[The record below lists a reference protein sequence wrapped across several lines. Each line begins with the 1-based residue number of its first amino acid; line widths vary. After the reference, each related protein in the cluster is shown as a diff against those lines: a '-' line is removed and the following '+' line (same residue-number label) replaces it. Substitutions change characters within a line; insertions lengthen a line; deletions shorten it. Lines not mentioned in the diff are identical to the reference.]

1 MKKNIYVIFDIGKT
15 NKKCLLFDEN
25 NQLIEEQQEVYAEI
39 KDEDAFPCD
48 DLARLTEGV
57 LSNWHKLKND
67 ERYDVKGVNFTAYG
81 ASFVYLDKN
90 NQSVAPLYNYL
101 KPLPEDLAEQFYH
114 SIEHQFNQTKEAFAA
129 ATCSPPMGLLNSGL
143 QLYFLKYAKPD
154 IYEKIKTALHLPQYL
169 SFLIS
174 GKKYSEFTSIGCHTA
189 LWDFTKKDYHDW
201 VKTEGIDKKLAP
213 LTTNAIATELP
224 DGTLVGVGLHD
235 SSSALL
241 PYSAE
246 QSEPFILISTGTWCI
261 NLNSFNQTP
270 LLPRS
275 ARSDNEN
282 LMERDC
288 LSYMTPQGKMTKA
301 SRVFFGKE
309 HDYQVERIA
318 EHFNVKNDFYKTIKY
333 TNQNPQTDF
342 IPACMEGTGP
352 FPQKAEKVWDIGVYL
367 TADEAYFAL
376 MRGLIDILKVSIG
389 LIDNAV
395 PTFFIDGGF
404 ARNTTF
410 IGMLKKD
417 FPHKNIKTL
426 DVPQATALGALLFL
440 KKDKILI
447 YNDLR

>member
-25 NQLIEEQQEVYAEI
+25 NQLIEEQQEVYTEI
-39 KDEDAFPCD
+39 KDEDGFPCD
-48 DLARLTEGV
+48 DLVRLTEGV
-57 LSNWHKLKND
+57 LSTWQKLKNND
-67 ERYDVKGVNFTAYG
+67 RFEVKGVSFTAYG

-90 NQSVAPLYNYL
+90 NQPIAPLYNYL
-101 KPLPEDLAEQFYH
+101 KPLPDELSKQFYN
-114 SIEHQFNQTKEAFAA
+114 SIKQQFNQTKEAFAA

-143 QLYFLKYAKPD
+143 QLYFLKYCKPI
-154 IYEKIKTALHLPQYL
+154 IYEKIETALHLPQYL

-174 GKKYSEFTSIGCHTA
+174 GKKYSDFTSIGCHTA
-189 LWDFTKKDYHDW
+189 LWDFTKNEYHDW

-213 LTTNAIATELP
+213 ITTDAIATELL

-246 QSEPFILISTGTWCI
+246 QSQPFILISTGTWCI

-270 LLPRS
+270 LS
-275 ARSDNEN
+275 IEQFSK
-282 LMERDC
+282 DC

-318 EHFNVKNDFYKTIKY
+318 EHFKVKKDFYKTIQY
-333 TNQNPQTDF
+333 TPQNQKTDF
-342 IPACMEGTGP
+342 ITACMEGTGP
-352 FPQKAEKVWDIGVYL
+352 FPQNTEGVWDIAVYL
-367 TADEAYFAL
+367 TADEAYIAL
-376 MRGLIDILKVSIG
+376 MRGLMDILKVSIK
-389 LIDNAV
+389 LVDNAV

-404 ARNTTF
+404 ARNAIF
-410 IGMLKKD
+410 ISMLKND
-417 FPHKNIKTL
+417 FPHKNIKML

-440 KKDKILI
+440 KKIK
-447 YNDLR
+447 Y